1 MDESTSPC
9 SSYVREWYPRGVLP
23 AAGTTEVAQTA
34 EADGGAPA
42 NAALKRSSSHRRL
55 VMEAATAASKA
66 MSTVVWARAWNETA
80 GVPTSRCSS
89 EDDAPGPSEE

>member
-1 MDESTSPC
+1 MSLPLADSASLQ
-9 SSYVREWYPRGVLP
+9 REHMGVMWSVDSR
-23 AAGTTEVAQTA
+23 THVARTA

-55 VMEAATAASKA
+55 VMEEATAASEA
-66 MSTVVWARAWNETA
+66 MSTVVWAWAWNETA

-89 EDDAPGPSEE
+89 EDGALGPSEE